1 MANGSHALI
10 SNTTG
15 GQNTATGAFALENN
29 ATGSFNTANRS
40 FGLAE
45 KTTATPLRKRLRRI
59 RKLRCVISGACAKYR
74 GTIATRS
81 RERTPLQHQ
90 LIDVV
95 V

>member
-59 RKLRCVISGACAKYR
+59 RKSRCVIAVLVPSIGERLPRA
-74 GTIATRS
+74 
-81 RERTPLQHQ
+81 RESEGPHNLN
-90 LIDVV
+90 
-95 V
+95 

>member
-59 RKLRCVISGACAKYR
+59 RKLRCVIAVLVPSTGERLPRA
-74 GTIATRS
+74 
-81 RERTPLQHQ
+81 RESEHPYN
-90 LIDVV
+90 IN
-95 V
+95 